1 MTTDAT
7 PPAGAESQPQSQQ
20 QQTPPSQS
28 SDTPP
33 QNPQPNADDADLIT
47 GEKPKADDK
56 PADGEKPP
64 EQKAPQTAAE
74 KRAALEANLTDA
86 EKEALK
92 GKTDAEIEKLFD
104 DKVKEEQAK
113 SELGDFDI
121 TKVVVPEDMPIPEA
135 MKEKVTELAKIFNS
149 KELSASEKT
158 QKAIDLHVETQK
170 QALEQ
175 FKEVKNGWKKQVMD
189 DPALK
194 SSIGAANDIVRKFAG
209 DEKQLAEFQGALKF
223 LGLGNHPA
231 FVRFCA
237 NVAKATGEDSMDG
250 KDGGSG
256 GSKKSLA
263 ELMYPNM
270 PQS

>member
-1 MTTDAT
+1 MTTEAT
-7 PPAGAESQPQSQQ
+7 PPAAGAETPPAQQ

-33 QNPQPNADDADLIT
+33 NPQADEGDLVT
-47 GEKPKADDK
+47 GAEPKKEGDK
-56 PADGEKPP
+56 PAEGEKPP
-64 EQKAPQTAAE
+64 EPKAPETAAE
-74 KRAALEANLTDA
+74 KRAHLESKLTDA

-92 GKTDAEIEKLFD
+92 GKTDAEIEELYKA
-104 DKVKEEQAK
+104 DKEAEQAK

-121 TKVVVPEDMPIPEA
+121 TKVVVPEDMPIPED
-135 MKEKVTELAKIFNS
+135 MKEKVTELAKIFNN

-170 QALEQ
+170 QALES

-194 SSIGAANDIVRKFAG
+194 GAIGSANDVVRKYAG
-209 DEKQLAEFQGALKF
+209 SEKDLAEFQGALKF

-237 NVAKATGEDSMDG
+237 NIAKATGEDTMDG
-250 KDGGSG
+250 KDGSSGSG
-256 GSKKSLA
+256 KKSLA

-270 PQS
+270 TQG

>member
-1 MTTDAT
+1 MTTKTPAAET
-7 PPAGAESQPQSQQ
+7 PPPTQET
-20 QQTPPSQS
+20 QTPPPS
-28 SDTPP
+28 SDSPP
-33 QNPQPNADDADLIT
+33 PSEEADLIT
-47 GEKPKADDK
+47 GEVKKADDK

-64 EQKAPQTAAE
+64 ETKAPETAAE

-92 GKTDAEIEKLFD
+92 GKTDEEIEKLFD
-104 DKVKEEQAK
+104 DKKKEEQEK

-121 TKVVVPEDMPIPEA
+121 AKLVVPEDMPIPEA

-158 QKAIDLHVETQK
+158 QKALDLHVETKK
-170 QALEQ
+170 QDMEQ
-175 FKEVKNGWKKQVMD
+175 FREIKNGWRKQVND

-194 SSIGAANDIVRKFAG
+194 ASIGAANDVVRKYAG
-209 DEKQLAEFQGALKF
+209 SEKDLAEFQGVLKF
-223 LGLGNHPA
+223 LGVGNHPA

-237 NVAKATGEDSMDG
+237 NVAKATGEDTMDG
-250 KDGGSG
+250 SAGGGG

-263 ELMYPNM
+263 EMMYPNM
-270 PQS
+270 PQG